1 MNAVSSTLRD
11 VAGYEMVSSPT
22 AHRAIGIAFFVIAT
36 TLGAHVAVPVP
47 WTVVPMTLQPMFVVL
62 AGVILGPRL
71 GAAAMASYLALG
83 ITGAP
88 VFSAGHGGALW
99 LLGPTGGYLVSY
111 PAAAFVAGW
120 VAGSAQA
127 GAVRLLGGL
136 TAAYAVIYLGGV
148 SQLMILTGQGVTD
161 TLALAVTPFFLGDLV
176 KIMIAFVIA
185 RQLRPRSLGHFS

>member
-1 MNAVSSTLRD
+1 MNALSSTLKG
-11 VAGYEMVSSPT
+11 VAQHEVVSS
-22 AHRAIGIAFFVIAT
+22 RAARRGIGIAFFVIAT

-47 WTVVPMTLQPMFVVL
+47 WTVVPLTLQPMLVVL

-83 ITGAP
+83 ISGAP

-99 LLGPTGGYLVSY
+99 LLGPTGGYLVAY

-120 VAGSAQA
+120 VAGPARG
-127 GAVRLLGGL
+127 GALRLLAGL
-136 TAAYAVIYLGGV
+136 TMAYVVIYLGGV

-161 TLALAVTPFFLGDLV
+161 TLAIAVTPFLGGDLV
-176 KIMIAFVIA
+176 KILIAFVIA
-185 RQLRPRSLGHFS
+185 RQARPKSLGYF